1 MIRLRHENGCFLHPR
16 TNSPLDSLQVM
27 IVDTGELS
35 RSYYDSSGLAC
46 WSTGCTRPDD
56 NVPDDKV
63 QARRCLDCTRSIKS
77 GGFNRSAPC
86 KFYQIIKVLLPED
99 GIVCEVRISASSLF
113 AKETNKLGLYKYID
127 YLEKN
132 REEVE
137 EILTELYLVEQ
148 YNSHRIYFKPVRP
161 LAEEELATARQQ
173 IEAASQSPNPFKG
186 NIEEIFMANP
196 SHIIKGVEARYPR
209 LDKPYR
215 FDNKAGKN
223 GKSVPCE
230 PTEDGARYELD
241 FSMTGKQAK
250 ELYAVMQDAYTNAK
264 GRDKTWPAK
273 LEMPFKKQ
281 EDGSFIGK
289 TSLKAAYSGNATEP
303 PAQFDAKN
311 DRLGSDFMLT
321 TGSTVNIAVEMIPFK
336 MATTGVSL
344 RLRGVQVLKYLPYKP
359 ASPFEEADGFVA
371 DDAKNMFS
379 AAEEDDDD
387 VFEAEGQITKQP
399 DLFDED
405 EEEEAEVAEPV
416 KRKKKKEAAPADDE
430 EMADIIDIWGDED

>member
-1 MIRLRHENGCFLHPR
+1 
-16 TNSPLDSLQVM
+16 
-27 IVDTGELS
+27 
-35 RSYYDSSGLAC
+35 
-46 WSTGCTRPDD
+46 
-56 NVPDDKV
+56 
-63 QARRCLDCTRSIKS
+63 
-77 GGFNRSAPC
+77 
-86 KFYQIIKVLLPED
+86 
-99 GIVCEVRISASSLF
+99 
-113 AKETNKLGLYKYID
+113 
-127 YLEKN
+127 
-132 REEVE
+132 
-137 EILTELYLVEQ
+137 
-148 YNSHRIYFKPVRP
+148 
-161 LAEEELATARQQ
+161 
-173 IEAASQSPNPFKG
+173 
-186 NIEEIFMANP
+186 MANP

-371 DDAKNMFS
+371 DEVKSMFS

>member
-1 MIRLRHENGCFLHPR
+1 MIRLKNEDGCFLHPR

-27 IVDTGELS
+27 IVDRGELS
-35 RSYYDSSGLAC
+35 RGYYDSSGLVC
-46 WSTGCTRPDD
+46 WSTGCDYPDS
-56 NVPDDKV
+56 NVPEHKV
-63 QARRCLDCTRSIKS
+63 QANRCIDCTRSIKS

-86 KFYQIIKVLLPED
+86 KLYQVIKVLLPED
-99 GIVCEVRISASSLF
+99 GIVCELRISASSLF
-113 AKETNKLGLYKYID
+113 SKETNKLGFYKYIE

-132 REEVE
+132 REEPE

-161 LAEEELATARQQ
+161 LAEEELAIAAQQ
-173 IEAASQSPNPFKG
+173 IEAASQPPNPFIG
-186 NIEEIFMANP
+186 NIEELYMANP

-223 GKSVPCE
+223 GKSVPCD

-241 FSMTGKQAK
+241 FCMSAAQAK
-250 ELYAVMQDAYTNAK
+250 ELYGIMQDAYTNAK
-264 GRDKTWPAK
+264 GRDKTWPKK

-281 EDGSFIGK
+281 EDGTFVGK

-311 DRLGSDFMLT
+311 DRLGEDFMLT
-321 TGSTVNIAVEMIPFK
+321 TGSTVNVAVEMIPFK

-359 ASPFEEADGFVA
+359 ASPFEEAEGFTA
-371 DDAKNMFS
+371 DDAKSMFT
-379 AAEEDDDD
+379 AATNDDDD

-405 EEEEAEVAEPV
+405 EAEEVAEPV